1 MTKRSTYGAIALAFG
16 AAITVTLSG
25 CNVPVLSQTTKT
37 YDEARAAQT
46 SALKPKVDGSSL
58 KNQGYLTVG
67 LRTARSTIPFYL
79 AADSGEISGIDVDVA
94 SILASELGLKVRF
107 VSVAS
112 TSKGLESDC
121 DIVMDTAS
129 NSDVSG
135 ARIVGTY
142 AEQSTAFFHK
152 GASGA
157 VSAADLNGKTV
168 GLQGGSVSQKALG
181 DSGLT
186 MTQKTFDS
194 LNDCFDALAAG
205 SVDYV
210 LCDAY
215 AGAYLA
221 RMYNG
226 LAFAGTIDVPQTAGV
241 AVASTNSTLLK
252 ALGEAM
258 GAAQM
263 GGCLD
268 IVRSHWIGDLPVL
281 TAAEQ
286 VKDVPKSVSAATA
299 DDSSGGG
306 LTVGGNAA
314 APPA

>member
-46 SALKPKVDGSSL
+46 AALKPKVDGSSL

-157 VSAADLNGKTV
+157 VSAADLTGKPV
-168 GLQGGSVSQKALG
+168 GLLGGAAGQVALG
-181 DSGLT
+181 
-186 MTQKTFDS
+186 Q
-194 LNDCFDALAAG
+194 
-205 SVDYV
+205 
-210 LCDAY
+210 
-215 AGAYLA
+215 
-221 RMYNG
+221 
-226 LAFAGTIDVPQTAGV
+226 
-241 AVASTNSTLLK
+241 
-252 ALGEAM
+252 
-258 GAAQM
+258 
-263 GGCLD
+263 
-268 IVRSHWIGDLPVL
+268 
-281 TAAEQ
+281 
-286 VKDVPKSVSAATA
+286 
-299 DDSSGGG
+299 
-306 LTVGGNAA
+306 
-314 APPA
+314 

>member
-1 MTKRSTYGAIALAFG
+1 MRRRSTYGAIALA
-16 AAITVTLSG
+16 AAATISMTLSG
-25 CNVPVLSQTTKT
+25 CDVPFVSQNTRS

-46 SALKPKVDGSSL
+46 AALKPKVESSAL

-67 LRTARSTIPFYL
+67 LRTTRSTVPFYY
-79 AADSGEISGIDVDVA
+79 ASDAGDIAGIDVDVA
-94 SILASELGLKVRF
+94 SCLASELGLKVRF
-107 VSVAS
+107 VSAAS
-112 TSKGLESDC
+112 TSKGLEGDC
-121 DIVMDTAS
+121 DIVMGTAS

-142 AEQSTAFFHK
+142 AEQSTAFFRK
-152 GASGA
+152 GDAGV
-157 VSAADLNGKTV
+157 VSAADLNGKSV
-168 GLQGGSVSQKALG
+168 ALQGGSVSQKTLG
-181 DSGLT
+181 DSGIA
-186 MTQKTFDS
+186 MTQKSCDS

-221 RMYNG
+221 RMYNN
-226 LAFAGTIDVPQTAGV
+226 LSFAGTLDVPQTAGV
-241 AVASTNSTLLK
+241 AVSSGNAALIK

-258 GAAQM
+258 GAVQM
-263 GGCLD
+263 DGRLE
-268 IVRSHWIGDLPVL
+268 IVRSHWVGNLPVL

-286 VKDVPKSVSAATA
+286 VKDVPKSVTAATA

-306 LTVGGNAA
+306 LTVGGNASA
-314 APPA
+314 LPA